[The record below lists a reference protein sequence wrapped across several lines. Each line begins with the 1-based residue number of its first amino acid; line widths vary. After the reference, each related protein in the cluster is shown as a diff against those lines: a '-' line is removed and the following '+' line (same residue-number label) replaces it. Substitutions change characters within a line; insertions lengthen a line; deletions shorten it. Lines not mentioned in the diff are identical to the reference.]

1 MKDVI
6 YVTGHK
12 NPDTDSICSALAYAE
27 FKNRIGST
35 TAIPIRLGEVSRETQ
50 FALDYFGV
58 TAPELMPTLKCS
70 VSDLDF
76 DNTAPISSEISL
88 KMAWSI
94 MKKYNV
100 KTLPI
105 VDDDGKLKGIA
116 SVSNLTS
123 TYMDIWDNNILAKSN
138 TKVEN
143 IIDTLAAKTIYLSEK
158 DPKFPGKILVVAMQ
172 PSSAEEHIE
181 EGDIVICG
189 DRKDAQTTIIDSK
202 ASLMIIAGNHTVSDE
217 ILKKAKDS
225 KVSIISTPYD
235 SFTASRLIVQSI
247 PIGYVMQSK
256 DIVYFRTSDLVEDIK
271 DVMLKTRYRSYPVI
285 DADEKVVG
293 SISRYHLISQH
304 KKKVILVDHN
314 EMSQAIDGLQDAEI
328 LEIIDH
334 HRIGGMQT
342 GNPIYFRNQP
352 VGCSSTIIASI
363 FFENGIRPSKKA
375 AGLMASAIISD
386 TLLFK
391 SPTTTPVDREILK
404 RLCEIANIDAEKYA
418 SEMFKAG
425 TSLDGKTVEEIFNQD
440 YKIFKIAGK
449 KVGVSQVSTMDLEG
463 FEKYRKEMFEYM
475 NKKAND
481 EQFDVLLLLLT
492 DILKEASLALAAG
505 SHKDVVGKAFN
516 VVLKEDSA
524 YLPGVLS
531 RKKQVIPPLTS
542 TIEALN
548 EK

>member
-35 TAIPIRLGEVSRETQ
+35 TAIPIRLGEISRETQ
-50 FALDYFGV
+50 FALDYFGA

-105 VDDDGKLKGIA
+105 VDDNGKLKGIA

-138 TKVEN
+138 TKIEN

-158 DPKFPGKILVVAMQ
+158 DPKFPGKILVVAMK

-189 DRKDAQTTIIDSK
+189 DRKDAQETIIDSK
-202 ASLMIIAGNHTVSDE
+202 ASLMIIAGSHAVNEEV
-217 ILKKAKDS
+217 LKKAKES
-225 KVSIISTPYD
+225 NVSIISTPYD

-293 SISRYHLISQH
+293 SISRYHLISQN

-314 EMSQAIDGLQDAEI
+314 EMSQAIDGLEDAEI

-334 HRIGGMQT
+334 HRIGGMHT

-352 VGCSSTIIASI
+352 VGCSSTIIASMY
-363 FFENGIRPSKKA
+363 FENGIRPSKKA

-391 SPTTTPVDREILK
+391 SPTTTSVDKEILN
-404 RLCEIANIDAEKYA
+404 RLCEIANIDPEKYA
-418 SEMFKAG
+418 SEMFKVG

-440 YKIFKIAGK
+440 YKVFKIAGK

-475 NKKAND
+475 NKKAD
-481 EQFDVLLLLLT
+481 GEQFDILLLLLT
-492 DILKEASLALAAG
+492 DILKEASLALVAG
-505 SHKDVVGKAFN
+505 SHKDIVSKTFN
-516 VVLKEDSA
+516 VVLKGDSA

-542 TIEALN
+542 TIESLD
-548 EK
+548 